1 VSMSWTDYAAPPEP
15 DEPRVSPHLL
25 DLDGL
30 YRVARLIDRIGG
42 DGRDPQADDGE
53 RI

>member
-1 VSMSWTDYAAPPEP
+1 MSWTDYAVPPES
-15 DEPRVSPHLL
+15 DGPRVSPHLL

-30 YRVARLIDRIGG
+30 YRVAELIDRIRR
-42 DGRDPQADDGE
+42 DGRDTQADDGE